1 MKLKSLILT
10 VLISLIGCSNEQQSE
25 QLGFVTNGV
34 GSFWVI
40 ASKGVEHAA
49 KEFSVQTEVHM
60 PAEGVSDQKRIIQ
73 TLLARGIDGI
83 AVSPI
88 DPENQTDLLNEAAA
102 NTFLITHD
110 SDAPNSNRLCF
121 IGIDNYSAGREC
133 GKLVKEA
140 LPDGGNLMIFVGRL
154 EQLNAQQR
162 RQGVIDELMNR
173 SFQPTR
179 RDPNDA
185 PISNEKYTIIDTRTD
200 QFDYAKAKSQV
211 EDAIAK
217 YPQLDG
223 VIGLFA
229 YNPPMA
235 LKAIKE
241 AGKINQI
248 KIIAFDEEDE
258 TLQGIMDGHIYGTVV
273 QNPYQYGYESVRI
286 LAGLARGDQSV
297 LPPEGYLDIPAR
309 KITHDNVEKFWS
321 NLKDLTG
328 KTN

>member
-1 MKLKSLILT
+1 
-10 VLISLIGCSNEQQSE
+10 
-25 QLGFVTNGV
+25 
-34 GSFWVI
+34 
-40 ASKGVEHAA
+40 
-49 KEFSVQTEVHM
+49 
-60 PAEGVSDQKRIIQ
+60 
-73 TLLARGIDGI
+73 
-83 AVSPI
+83 
-88 DPENQTDLLNEAAA
+88 
-102 NTFLITHD
+102 
-110 SDAPNSNRLCF
+110 
-121 IGIDNYSAGREC
+121 
-133 GKLVKEA
+133 
-140 LPDGGNLMIFVGRL
+140 MIFVGRL

-185 PISNEKYTIIDTRTD
+185 PISNDKYTIIDTRTD

-273 QNPYQYGYESVRI
+273 QNPYHYGYESVRI